1 MFKHKEEDNKPSSEE
16 KSVTLSDSEY
26 LNLKTEA
33 EKAKDY
39 YERML
44 RLQADFE
51 NAKKRMERET
61 NDFYSYAN
69 QEIII
74 KLLNILDDL
83 ERVVDAAE
91 KKQEDFSV
99 FLKGVEMILA
109 HLYDLL
115 KDNGVRPIDAQG
127 KKFDP
132 HLHEA
137 LMQVE
142 SSADPDETIV
152 EELQKGY
159 FLKDRVIRTTKAKVS
174 TQKSSNDN
182 QEMKKVEIENKEIKK
197 ENNNKNK
204 NLDQ

>member
-1 MFKHKEEDNKPSSEE
+1 MFKHKEEHNKPSVEQ
-16 KSVTLSDSEY
+16 KSVTISESEY
-26 LNLKTEA
+26 LNLKGEA

-39 YERML
+39 YERIL

-61 NDFYSYAN
+61 KDFYSYAN
-69 QEIII
+69 QEIIL
-74 KLLNILDDL
+74 KMLNILDDL
-83 ERVVDAAE
+83 ERAVEAAE
-91 KKQEDFSV
+91 EKKEDFSV

-115 KDNGVRPIDAQG
+115 KDNGVRVIEAQG

-142 SSADPDETIV
+142 SIAYPDETVI

-174 TQKSSNDN
+174 TQKSRN
-182 QEMKKVEIENKEIKK
+182 ENTEIKK
-197 ENNNKNK
+197 QETEKEDNNKDK

>member
-1 MFKHKEEDNKPSSEE
+1 MFKHKEEDNKPSAEQ
-16 KSVTLSDSEY
+16 KSVTISEEEY

-61 NDFYSYAN
+61 KDFYSYAN

-83 ERVVDAAE
+83 ERAVEAAE

-115 KDNGVRPIDAQG
+115 KDNGVRPIEAQG

-142 SSADPDETIV
+142 SVDQPEETIV

-174 TQKSSNDN
+174 TQKRSNES
-182 QEMKKVEIENKEIKK
+182 QQTKKTEIEKETNNK
-197 ENNNKNK
+197 NNNKN
-204 NLDQ
+204 LG